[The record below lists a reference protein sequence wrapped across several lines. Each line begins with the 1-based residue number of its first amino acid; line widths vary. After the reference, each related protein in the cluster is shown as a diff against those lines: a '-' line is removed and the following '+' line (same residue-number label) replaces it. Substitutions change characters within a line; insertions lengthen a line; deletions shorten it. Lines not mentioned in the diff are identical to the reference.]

1 MTTREKEKIISELK
15 NYLQG
20 KVKFA
25 LIYGSILTD
34 YFNKDSDIDLG
45 VYCGEKVDFRK
56 SFQFKTEL
64 DKHFE
69 YRHDFDVVLL
79 DSADPIIAMQILAN
93 GQLIVEEDHIAFIK
107 YKARMISEYLDFK
120 MDRKIIE
127 DRIGEGSIYA

>member
-1 MTTREKEKIISELK
+1 MQKNEIISELK
-15 NYLQG
+15 TYLAG

-34 YFNKDSDIDLG
+34 YLTAESDIDIGLYLG
-45 VYCGEKVDFRK
+45 KKVDLRERIRVK
-56 SFQFKTEL
+56 EDL
-64 DKHFE
+64 EKHFDHK
-69 YRHDFDVVLL
+69 YDFDVVIL

-93 GQLIVEEDHIAFIK
+93 GQLIVEEDRRAFIK

-127 DRIGEGSIYA
+127 DHIGEGSIYA